1 MAEFKD
7 TPSGGM
13 EVMQNGVWTTVPF
26 EAAAEIRRLLAVER
40 AAVAY
45 AETADV
51 LTNGPQDRVPWAIK
65 VQPERIRALHAL
77 VRDNLPS

>member
-1 MAEFKD
+1 MTRAEELIASAREWPRDKS
-7 TPSGGM
+7 SGWLIN
-13 EVMQNGVWTTVPF
+13 EL
-26 EAAAEIRRLLAVER
+26 ADEIERLLVVER

-65 VQPERIRALHAL
+65 VQPERIRTLHAL